1 MNKKLIRVLI
11 VEDSPVATIILKR
24 ILDAPPE
31 IEVVGA
37 AKSGIEGLE
46 MIPRVQPD
54 VICTDLH
61 MPRMGGLEFT
71 SEVMAR
77 FPKPILV
84 ISSSVQPEDT
94 HNVFKLL
101 DAGAVDVFP
110 KPRAGITGNGYEIL
124 KQELLA
130 KIRILAGVSVFTMRR
145 KTKTLPPISPVA
157 GTGDEVGGTGMR
169 SLRPPASEQR
179 SPSPN
184 PSPGRTS
191 PGSGN
196 EVVSPLRR
204 ANVPPQEYGAKPGSM
219 SLGRASG
226 ARGAG
231 ATGLPLGNQDP
242 TKAKK
247 TPLPSAPR
255 LPTTSFKILTIG
267 ASTGGPQ
274 ALQGILSQLPAN
286 FPVPIVCI
294 QHISEG
300 FLQGLVDWLNSECSL
315 EVKIAPLA
323 EKPQPGYVYF
333 PPEGKHLEFDTGGRF
348 VYSSAPPCAGH
359 RPSVTVTFNAIA
371 ARYGAEA
378 MAVLLTGMGRDGA
391 DGMLSISEAGGLT
404 IAQDEASCVVFGMPK
419 EAIAL
424 GAAKYILPINDI
436 PPLVINK
443 LLSKM

>member
-37 AKSGIEGLE
+37 ARSGIEGLE
-46 MIPRVQPD
+46 LIPKVQPD

-61 MPRMGGLEFT
+61 MPLMGGLEFT

-101 DAGAVDVFP
+101 AAGAVDVFP
-110 KPRAGITGNGYEIL
+110 KPRSGITGNGYEIL

-130 KIRILAGVSVFTMRR
+130 KIRVLAGVSVFTIRR
-145 KTKTLPPISPVA
+145 KTKTLPPIPPV
-157 GTGDEVGGTGMR
+157 GTADGVGGTGMR
-169 SLRPPASEQR
+169 SLHPPSSEQR
-179 SPSPN
+179 SPSAQVPL
-184 PSPGRTS
+184 GRTGA
-191 PGSGN
+191 GSGN
-196 EVVSPLRR
+196 EVASPLRR
-204 ANVPPQEYGAKPGSM
+204 ANVQPQEYGAKPGSM
-219 SLGRASG
+219 SLGRVFG
-226 ARGAG
+226 ARLAG
-231 ATGLPLGNQDP
+231 ATGLSLGNQEP
-242 TKAKK
+242 AQAKK

-300 FLQGLVDWLNSECSL
+300 FLQGLVDWLNSECLL

-323 EKPQPGYVYF
+323 ETPQPGYVYF

-348 VYSSAPPCAGH
+348 IYSSAPPCAGH

-371 ARYGAEA
+371 TRYGAEA

-404 IAQDEASCVVFGMPK
+404 IAQNEASCVVFGMPK

-424 GAAKYILPINDI
+424 GAAKYILPITDI
-436 PPLVINK
+436 PPLLLNK
-443 LLSKM
+443 LFSQI

>member
-1 MNKKLIRVLI
+1 MNKKPIRVLI

-24 ILDAPPE
+24 ILNAPPE

-46 MIPRVQPD
+46 MIPKVQPD

-84 ISSSVQPEDT
+84 ISSSVQPENT

-110 KPRAGITGNGYEIL
+110 KPRSGITGNNYEIL

-145 KTKTLPPISPVA
+145 KTKTLLPIP
-157 GTGDEVGGTGMR
+157 EV
-169 SLRPPASEQR
+169 
-179 SPSPN
+179 
-184 PSPGRTS
+184 
-191 PGSGN
+191 GN
-196 EVVSPLRR
+196 EVASPLRR
-204 ANVPPQEYGAKPGSM
+204 ANVQPQEYGAKPGSM
-219 SLGRASG
+219 SLGRVSG

-231 ATGLPLGNQDP
+231 ATGLPLGNQEP
-242 TKAKK
+242 AKAKK

-274 ALQGILSQLPAN
+274 ALQGILSQLPAS

-333 PPEGKHLEFDTGGRF
+333 PPEGKHLEFDSSGRF

-371 ARYGAEA
+371 SRYGAEA

-391 DGMLSISEAGGLT
+391 DGMLSISRAGGLT

-424 GAAKYILPINDI
+424 DAATYILPIADI
-436 PPLVINK
+436 PPLLLNK
-443 LLSKM
+443 LFGKI